1 MRANVIFFIL
11 FFLFTIHYGFIDVQA
26 QNGVTNKA
34 FYRSNDAASVF
45 LHTKGFGVNYQ
56 HAWRKTG
63 FSNRIVNV
71 DLLTVKHPK
80 EFKIN
85 RGGQDSR
92 GYFFG
97 KINSVGMLRAS
108 FGWQNVLFDK
118 DLKRGVRVSYYAL
131 FGPSFGLAKPVYV
144 DYRANGE
151 GRNEIV
157 RYSMELDNQ
166 GEVLGRAPALYR
178 LGSIRP
184 YPGGHAK
191 ATLNFE
197 YSSDDSVIRAIET
210 GVILDVFARRIP
222 ILENTYNDQFYLTLF
237 VGFQMGK
244 RHL

>member
-1 MRANVIFFIL
+1 MRVNVIFFIL
-11 FFLFTIHYGFIDVQA
+11 FFLFTIHCGFIDVQA

-71 DLLTVKHPK
+71 DLLTAKHPK

-157 RYSMELDNQ
+157 RYS
-166 GEVLGRAPALYR
+166 
-178 LGSIRP
+178 I
-184 YPGGHAK
+184 
-191 ATLNFE
+191 
-197 YSSDDSVIRAIET
+197 
-210 GVILDVFARRIP
+210 
-222 ILENTYNDQFYLTLF
+222 
-237 VGFQMGK
+237 
-244 RHL
+244 